1 MKGTKKQEIS
11 YVNVG
16 NSSFTIILKH
26 LSDFRS
32 RYAEITSYA
41 RKCMRKHISL

>member
-1 MKGTKKQEIS
+1 MKEREIS

-16 NSSFTIILKH
+16 KASFTIILQH

-32 RYAEITSYA
+32 RYAEITSYE